1 MLRRDIEYVLSWDYQ
16 NSSWLARPLIRDDDD
31 HRIIQV
37 GPGVTRLEPRLGLLA
52 IVAEWSE

>member
-1 MLRRDIEYVLSWDYQ
+1 MLRRDIEYVLTWDQ
-16 NSSWLARPLIRDDDD
+16 QDSSWLARPLIRDHD

-37 GPGVTRLEPRLGLLA
+37 GPGVTRLEPRLGQLA